1 MKLKHKIILLMSCMV
16 LLFGFT
22 GCNSYEDAY
31 KIERSYFGDYF
42 IAIKMWDD
50 LNGNYIIAY
59 AKDTKVKYLIWYTGY
74 KGGITPL
81 YNADGSLQVYEE
93 DKE

>member
-1 MKLKHKIILLMSCMV
+1 MKLKNKIILLMSCMV

-22 GCNSYEDAY
+22 GCKNYEDAY
-31 KIERSYFGDYF
+31 EIERSYFGDYF

-50 LNGNYIIAY
+50 LNGTYIIAY
-59 AKDTKVKYLIWYTGY
+59 AKDTKVKYFVCTEHYRLA
-74 KGGITPL
+74 ITPL

-93 DKE
+93 GK